1 MFHCHVSSE
10 TYVTPSHDFRLYFR
24 VGELYLR
31 ITCLAAGGYDA
42 RMRVLVR
49 FVSLLLQVDFDD
61 VETYEQF
68 VVQTFKEVEHQ
79 ASEYVPPRTRALRT
93 PPTHLPCIVLS
104 LIRDISC

>member
-1 MFHCHVSSE
+1 MFHCHMYLQ
-10 TYVTPSHDFRLYFR
+10 THMLASHDIRVYLR

-31 ITCLAAGGYDA
+31 ITCPAAGGYDA